1 MKNDAVNAAPGIR
14 EWHYALPAILLH
26 WLIALLIAGMAGLG
40 WYMMS
45 IEDLPGSDSYF
56 NLHKSVGLIVFTL
69 VLVRCAWRMAHK
81 PAALPVFVPNWE
93 ARLSTVVQRLLY
105 ACMILLPIAGF
116 LGASYSKE
124 GAAFFSSRLPS
135 WTAPDHDTAE
145 LFFSIHEALAW
156 TLVTLVVLHAAG
168 GLKHLLV
175 NRDGVFQRMWF

>member
-1 MKNDAVNAAPGIR
+1 MRNDAPNATLVTR
-14 EWHYALPAILLH
+14 EWRYALPAISLH
-26 WLIALLIAGMAGLG
+26 WLIALLIAGMVGLG

-56 NLHKSVGLIVFTL
+56 NLHKSVGLIVFSL
-69 VLVRCAWRMAHK
+69 VLLRFTWRLAHK
-81 PAALPVFVPNWE
+81 PAARPMSVPNWE
-93 ARLSTVVQRLLY
+93 VRLSTVVQRLLY
-105 ACMILLPIAGF
+105 ACMILLPISGF

-124 GAAFFSSRLPS
+124 GVAFFGTPLPF
-135 WTAPDHDTAE
+135 WTAPDHDTTE
-145 LFFSIHEALAW
+145 LFFSIHVTLAW